1 MMSEVTISTK
11 QEVVAPVSRP
21 YTTLEMLQDALM
33 RGASMELIERLM
45 ALNERYEASQ
55 ARRAFDAAI
64 AAAKAEIQVI
74 KKTRQGNN
82 GKYEDM
88 GAIADAVAPILSR
101 HGLSYR
107 YRTEQSDKITVT
119 CIIAHQDGHSEE
131 TALSAN
137 ADKTGNKN
145 DIQAIGSAVTYL
157 QRYTL
162 KAALGL
168 AAAADDDGQSAEG
181 DGPISDEQVQ
191 GLIDLADE
199 VGVDKRRFYKLF
211 KINAFAEIPKSQF
224 ARARQMIEA
233 KRQKAN
239 A

>member
-1 MMSEVTISTK
+1 MSEVAILSDREAATLVNQPRS
-11 QEVVAPVSRP
+11 
-21 YTTLEMLQDALM
+21 TLEMVQDAMM
-33 RGASMELIERLM
+33 RGASVELIERLL
-45 ALNERYEASQ
+45 AFHERHEAAQ
-55 ARRAFDAAI
+55 ARRAFDAAV
-64 AAAKAEIQVI
+64 AAAKGEIQVI
-74 KKTRQGNN
+74 KKTRQVNN

-88 GAIADAVAPILSR
+88 GAIADAISPILSR

-119 CIIAHQDGHSEE
+119 CVIAHKDGHSEG
-131 TALSAN
+131 TALSAQ

-145 DIQAIGSAVTYL
+145 HIQAIGSAVTYL

-181 DGPISDEQVQ
+181 DGPISDQQVEEM
-191 GLIDLADE
+191 IALANE
-199 VGVDKRRFYKLF
+199 VGVDKQRFCKLF
-211 KINAFAEIPKSQF
+211 KINAFAEIRKSQF
-224 ARARQMIEA
+224 GRARQMIQA
-233 KRQKAN
+233 KRKKAN